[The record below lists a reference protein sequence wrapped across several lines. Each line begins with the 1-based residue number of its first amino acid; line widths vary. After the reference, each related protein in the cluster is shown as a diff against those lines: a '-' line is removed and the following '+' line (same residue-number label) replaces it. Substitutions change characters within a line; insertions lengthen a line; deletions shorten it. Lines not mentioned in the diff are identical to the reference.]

1 MFVFFFSSRR
11 RHTRCALVTGV
22 QTCALPISVKTL
34 GVDGIFKAGV
44 QPLLAVAI
52 VALHS
57 HDGIRAGNDPVS
69 GYKSDQAGK
78 PGISRRHLVRPAHSA
93 ANDDVKA
100 FQAVRTGNSDEAQI
114 LRIHVSTE
122 EQTSELP
129 SLMRHSYPVF

>member
-1 MFVFFFSSRR
+1 MRISDWSSDV
-11 RHTRCALVTGV
+11 CSSDL
-22 QTCALPISVKTL
+22 
-34 GVDGIFKAGV
+34 GIFKAGV

-114 LRIHVSTE
+114 LRLHLAVRSERRPVGKRWFSTVKF
-122 EQTSELP
+122 
-129 SLMRHSYPVF
+129 RWYRFN